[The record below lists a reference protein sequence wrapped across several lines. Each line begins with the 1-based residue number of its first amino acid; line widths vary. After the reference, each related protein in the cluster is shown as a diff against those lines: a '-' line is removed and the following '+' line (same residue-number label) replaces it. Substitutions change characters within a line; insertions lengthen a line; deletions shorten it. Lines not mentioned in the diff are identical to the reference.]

1 MLSITRTLRIEW
13 GHCDPAGIVFY
24 PRYFEMFDA
33 ATAALFE
40 RACGMTKFEMLKAF
54 ACAGIPVVE
63 TRARFLM
70 PTRFGDDVT
79 LESTVTEL
87 RRSSFS
93 VAHRLRLAGELAVE
107 GNEIRVWTCYDPEN
121 PERIKSQ
128 PLPPDLVARLKGEG

>member
-1 MLSITRTLRIEW
+1 MLSNTRTLRIEW

-33 ATAALFE
+33 ATAGLFE
-40 RACGMTKFEMLKAF
+40 RACGMTKYQMLKTYSS
-54 ACAGIPVVE
+54 AGIPLVE
-63 TRARFLM
+63 TRAKFLL

-93 VAHRLRLAGELAVE
+93 IRHRLSKAGELAVE
-107 GNEIRVWTCYDPEN
+107 GNETRVWTGFDPEH
-121 PERIKSQ
+121 PGRIKSQ
-128 PLPPDLVARLKGEG
+128 PIPEDLAARLKGES

>member
-1 MLSITRTLRIEW
+1 MLSNTRTLRIEW

-40 RACGMTKFEMLKAF
+40 RACGQTKYQMLKTYQI
-54 ACAGIPVVE
+54 AGIPLVE
-63 TRARFLM
+63 TRARFLI

-79 LESTVTEL
+79 LVSTVTAL

-93 VAHRLRLAGELAVE
+93 VQHRLHKGGELAVE
-107 GNEIRVWTCYDPEN
+107 GNETRVWAGYDPDD
-121 PERIKSQ
+121 PERIKAQ
-128 PLPPDLVARLKGEG
+128 AIPPDLAARLKGGG